1 MTAPARP
8 AGAGQAY
15 GARCAECARIKAAY
29 YAAWRAGD
37 RTTAVALTVEM
48 GRHQRA
54 AHA

>member
-1 MTAPARP
+1 MTAPAHP
-8 AGAGQAY
+8 AGAGQAHS
-15 GARCAECARIKAAY
+15 ARCAECARIKAAY
-29 YAAWRAGD
+29 YAASRAGD